1 MHVSF
6 QSFRPLT
13 IAAAVAVMLASAPAH
28 AFSDD
33 EARKAILD
41 LRQQVQQM
49 NEQNARAR
57 LQLADQMQSMQQEVM
72 QLREQLELVSRQQPS
87 ANQQAQQQQQA
98 NGPAANDPQEQAAY
112 DAAIDQFRTGRYK
125 EAGDALNG
133 FVSAYPNSPLKPTA
147 QFYLGSSR
155 YATKDFKGAITQMQ
169 QMVEQSPNNE
179 RAPDALLVIAGSQ
192 IETNNRAGAKTTLQ
206 RIVRDY
212 PSSPAASTAK
222 NRLTLLQ

>member
-13 IAAAVAVMLASAPAH
+13 IAAAVAVLLASAPAH

-72 QLREQLELVSRQQPS
+72 RAV
-87 ANQQAQQQQQA
+87 
-98 NGPAANDPQEQAAY
+98 
-112 DAAIDQFRTGRYK
+112 
-125 EAGDALNG
+125 EA
-133 FVSAYPNSPLKPTA
+133 
-147 QFYLGSSR
+147 R
-155 YATKDFKGAITQMQ
+155 
-169 QMVEQSPNNE
+169 
-179 RAPDALLVIAGSQ
+179 
-192 IETNNRAGAKTTLQ
+192 
-206 RIVRDY
+206 
-212 PSSPAASTAK
+212 
-222 NRLTLLQ
+222 